1 MCPEQVWRWE
11 LREVPGW
18 TTGAESNP
26 GCQEQMPPASHRHLI
41 IRGELRISTMENL
54 LPSTCFHFSEIP
66 DMSVAPPGPTG
77 AGTPARTAGV
87 AGTSPGHCPH
97 SASAGGVRTAGL
109 WEMHRQAP
117 FLSRLE
123 ADLGAQER
131 QELSLGTFSI

>member
-1 MCPEQVWRWE
+1 MCPEQVRRWE
-11 LREVPGW
+11 LHEVPGR
-18 TTGAESNP
+18 TTGAKSNP
-26 GCQEQMPPASHRHLI
+26 GHQEQMPPASHRHLL
-41 IRGELRISTMENL
+41 IRGELRVNTMENL

-66 DMSVAPPGPTG
+66 DMSVAPPGPMG

-87 AGTSPGHCPH
+87 TGTSLGHHPH
-97 SASAGGVRTAGL
+97 SASAGGVCTAGL

-117 FLSRLE
+117 FLSGPE